1 MVTNL
6 IGTIQGKLAA
16 MNSSQKEMYKSIIDL
31 RAAEKDFNTADDN
44 FMEAAICKM
53 DAAEQHLRAIVRES
67 SERKGM
73 SLEEAMECDTSI
85 SRVAKLGFN
94 GHLIYN

>member
-1 MVTNL
+1 MATNL

-16 MNSSQKEMYKSIIDL
+16 MNSSQKDMYKSIVDL

-44 FMEAAICKM
+44 FMEAAICKI
-53 DAAEQHLRAIVRES
+53 DAAEQHLRAVVREAGK
-67 SERKGM
+67 RKGM
-73 SLEEAMECDTSI
+73 SLEEAMNCDASI

>member
-1 MVTNL
+1 MDNL

-16 MNSSQKEMYKSIIDL
+16 MNSSQKEMYKSIVDL
-31 RAAEKDFNTADDN
+31 RTAEKDFDAADDN
-44 FMEAAICKM
+44 FMETAICKM
-53 DAAEQHLRAIVRES
+53 DAAEQHIRAIIRES

>member
-1 MVTNL
+1 MTNL

-16 MNSSQKEMYKSIIDL
+16 MNSSQKEMYKSIVDL
-31 RAAEKDFNTADDN
+31 RTAEKDFDAADDN

-53 DAAEQHLRAIVRES
+53 DAAEQHIRAIIRES

-85 SRVAKLGFN
+85 SRLARLGFN

>member
-1 MVTNL
+1 MTNL
-6 IGTIQGKLAA
+6 IGTIQGKFAA

-31 RAAEKDFNTADDN
+31 KTAEKDFNAADDN

-53 DAAEQHLRAIVRES
+53 DAAEQHLRAIIRES
-67 SERKGM
+67 GKRKGM
-73 SLEEAMECDTSI
+73 SLKEAMECDASI
-85 SRVAKLGFN
+85 SRVAKLGSN

>member
-1 MVTNL
+1 MTNL

-16 MNSSQKEMYKSIIDL
+16 MNFFQKEMYKSIVDL
-31 RAAEKDFNTADDN
+31 KSAEEDFNIANDN
-44 FMEAAICKM
+44 FMEAAMCKM
-53 DAAEQHLRAIVRES
+53 DAAEQHLRAVIRES

-73 SLEEAMECDTSI
+73 SLEEAMDYGASI
-85 SRVAKLGFN
+85 SKVAKLGFN

>member
-1 MVTNL
+1 MTNL

-16 MNSSQKEMYKSIIDL
+16 MNFHEKELYKSVVDL
-31 RAAEKDFNTADDN
+31 KSAEKDFDEADDN

-53 DAAEQHLRAIVRES
+53 DAAEQHLRAVIRES
-67 SERKGM
+67 GERKGM
-73 SLEEAMECDTSI
+73 SLEEAMECDASI

>member
-1 MVTNL
+1 MDNL

-16 MNSSQKEMYKSIIDL
+16 MNSSQKEMYESIIDL
-31 RAAEKDFNTADDN
+31 RAAEKDFNAADDN

-67 SERKGM
+67 SKRRGM
-73 SLEEAMECDTSI
+73 SLEEAMECDASI
-85 SRVAKLGFN
+85 SRVARLGFN